1 LSTTPYFLPDHDDLS
16 VFLTLIM
23 IASAF

>member
-1 LSTTPYFLPDHDDLS
+1 LSTPPYFLPDHDDLS